1 VAEENRGLIARLGV
15 AGYEKIEPA
24 IVTCWALGWPIRL
37 AGRPGTA
44 KTFVADLLSMAEN
57 GRAYWR
63 RFDCPKENV
72 ITIAGLPDMKAIERG
87 VFKFVSEVEEGKMSS
102 FVWGKRN
109 LVFNEFTRMS
119 AEAQNLLLE
128 VLQERTFFGQDLPTK
143 RMRDPNDVHYSLIA
157 TENPEGIGVRRT
169 DEALMDR
176 FYMTVNVPDGQ
187 TAIDEGQRRGI
198 VGSNL
203 FQYDRDP
210 EGREP
215 LLAAFA
221 VQLRRELGHLLN
233 DASIVEPIIKYGVFL
248 WNSFF
253 DSERGVYV
261 SNRRQAML
269 TEMILGFVA
278 YQRLTGERPNLK
290 EAASLALNY
299 GVILP
304 LKLTHDQ
311 ANGLLRCHDK
321 AAIYLAAEEM
331 EPAEKLAAELL
342 MRPLMK
348 DKVRYLLEHRTEFT
362 ELLKL
367 DEREKILG
375 EFIKESS
382 GTDLLEVHR
391 LIKALGSHE
400 ELLRKQEIRIVGAV
414 SRAISQLRQNVSGLL
429 VHSFEESEVFEL
441 FRRFLDFVERGE
453 VPAGIVRLL
462 LAPQASSLEGQLR
475 ELVLIADRAAT
486 ARNPQPGTAGT
497 TVA

>member
-1 VAEENRGLIARLGV
+1 MAENKGLIARLGI

-44 KTFVADLLSMAEN
+44 KTLVADLLSMAEN

-72 ITIAGLPDMKAIERG
+72 ITIAGLPDMKAIEQG
-87 VFKFVSEVEEGKMSS
+87 IFKFVSEVEDGKMSS

-143 RMRDPNDVHYSLIA
+143 RVRDPNDIHYSLIA

-187 TAIDEGQRRGI
+187 VAIDEGQRRGI
-198 VGSNL
+198 VGANL
-203 FQYDRDP
+203 FEYDRDP
-210 EGREP
+210 DGQDVV
-215 LLAAFA
+215 LSSFA
-221 VQLRRELGHLLN
+221 VALRRELGSLLH
-233 DASIVEPIIKYGVFL
+233 DASLVEPIIRYGVFL

-253 DSERGVYV
+253 DAERNVYV

-269 TEMILGFVA
+269 SEMILGFVA
-278 YQRLTGERPNLK
+278 YQRVTGERLNLK

-321 AAIYLAAEEM
+321 AAIYLAADEM
-331 EPAEKLAAELL
+331 EPAERIAAELL

-348 DKVRYLLEHRTEFT
+348 DKVRYLLEHRAEFQ

-375 EFIKESS
+375 EFVKESA

-391 LIKALGSHE
+391 LIKALGVHD
-400 ELLRKQEIRIVGAV
+400 ELLRRQEIRIVGAV
-414 SRAISQLRQNVSGLL
+414 SRAIFLLRQSLAGLA
-429 VHSFEESEVFEL
+429 VHSFEEAEVFDL
-441 FRRFLDFVERGE
+441 FRRFGDFVAEGR
-453 VPAGIVRLL
+453 VPAEVIRLL
-462 LAPQASSLEGQLR
+462 LAPESSSLEGQLR
-475 ELVLIADRAAT
+475 ELVLIAERGT
-486 ARNPQPGTAGT
+486 VSQNPQPSQAS
-497 TVA
+497 AAS